1 MPVPARGAPLQWK
14 RRLFLALEETNQSY
28 INSNVTQRLRLVH
41 MEEVSYTETGVSMTD
56 RDALKST
63 SDGILDNAHTLRNSH
78 GADLVI
84 LLVESLENC
93 GRAFIMSTVA
103 TTFETSAFAVVTRS
117 CATGNFSFGHELAH
131 IMGARH
137 DWGSGTRPTIF
148 PTHLITDTS

>member
-1 MPVPARGAPLQWK
+1 VRTPQIDEPVLQPHVFPDIDVLVLYSDDARTGAGSTTAMEATV
-14 RRLFLALEETNQSY
+14 FLALEETNQSY

-93 GRAFIMSTVA
+93 GRA
-103 TTFETSAFAVVTRS
+103 
-117 CATGNFSFGHELAH
+117 
-131 IMGARH
+131 GARPVSPFL
-137 DWGSGTRPTIF
+137 WGRV
-148 PTHLITDTS
+148 HLLQVTC